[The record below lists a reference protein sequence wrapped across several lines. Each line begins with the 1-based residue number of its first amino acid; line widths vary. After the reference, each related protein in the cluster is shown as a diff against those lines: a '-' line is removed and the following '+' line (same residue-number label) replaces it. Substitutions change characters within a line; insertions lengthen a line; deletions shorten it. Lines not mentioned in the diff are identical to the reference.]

1 MKSTDRFQ
9 LRNDACE
16 CTAAVPQPLSPVGAG
31 SENSFVARF
40 GGAICLKC
48 WQNDGGHVDVREMY
62 IFYEQKSDG
71 SQVKKF
77 FCLQFVRVGLLINHH
92 DMNMH

>member
-1 MKSTDRFQ
+1 MHVSVQ
-9 LRNDACE
+9 LLSLSLSHQLELGQKIHLWHDL
-16 CTAAVPQPLSPVGAG
+16 AAHLK
-31 SENSFVARF
+31 
-40 GGAICLKC
+40 CLKC